1 MGSKMTEGRTIE
13 EVLAENERLLVEIE
27 HLRKENKELEDELD
41 QLTRFQK
48 KRHRDRGDDW

>member
-1 MGSKMTEGRTIE
+1 MTADRTIE
-13 EVLAENERLLVEIE
+13 EVLAENARLLVEIE